1 MDKYLNMPVNKYLD
15 DLAAKLPAP
24 GGGSASALAGATGAA
39 LFCMVANFT
48 AGNEKYGDVQEEI
61 IGILKKLETIRKRLA
76 ELVDEDV
83 LLYSEVSKAYKFAK
97 NTEEEKKARSEAIQE
112 AVKNALQV
120 PIEILINCAK
130 AMSVAERLL
139 EIGNKN
145 LASDIG
151 VGVRLLEAG
160 FDGAVINV
168 DINIALIK
176 DEKFIEKKRNEV
188 NELKI
193 QTDGISEGIM
203 KKMVF

>member
-24 GGGSASALAGATGAA
+24 GGGSASALAGAAGAA

-61 IGILKKLETIRKRLA
+61 IGILKKLETIKKRLA

-130 AMSVAERLL
+130 AMSAAERLL

-160 FDGAVINV
+160 FYGGVINV
-168 DINIALIK
+168 DINLALIK
-176 DEKFIEKKRNEV
+176 DERFVEKRRNEV

-193 QTDGISEGIM
+193 KIDGISEKIM
-203 KKMVF
+203 GKMVF

>member
-24 GGGSASALAGATGAA
+24 GGGSASALAGAAGAA

-61 IGILKKLETIRKRLA
+61 IGILKKLETIKKRLA

-120 PIEILINCAK
+120 PIEILTNCAK

-145 LASDIG
+145 LSSDIG

-160 FDGAVINV
+160 FYGGVINV
-168 DINIALIK
+168 DINLALIK
-176 DEKFIEKKRNEV
+176 DERFVEKRRNEV

-193 QTDGISEGIM
+193 KIDGISEKIM
-203 KKMVF
+203 GKMVF

>member
-24 GGGSASALAGATGAA
+24 GGGSASALAGAAGAA

-61 IGILKKLETIRKRLA
+61 IGILKKLETIKKRLA

-120 PIEILINCAK
+120 PIEILTNCAK

-145 LASDIG
+145 LSSDIG

-176 DEKFIEKKRNEV
+176 DEKYIEKKRNEV

-193 QTDGISEGIM
+193 QTDGISERIM